1 MSKTETMSK
10 LSEVI
15 VLHQVG
21 MKPMSFCTEMTK
33 DEFFDAL
40 NEQGRVFQLQMR
52 SWNAETGETE
62 IALVPGNGVMVWYEG
77 RDPPMDDASPAL
89 PPEGPKLG

>member
-1 MSKTETMSK
+1 MSK

-15 VLHQVG
+15 VLHPVG
-21 MKPMSFCTEMTK
+21 MKPMSFRTKMTK
-33 DEFFDAL
+33 DDFFEAL

-62 IALVPGNGVMVWYEG
+62 IALVPGNGVMVLFDGCE
-77 RDPPMDDASPAL
+77 PPMEEASPAL
-89 PPEGPKLG
+89 PPEGSQLG

>member
-1 MSKTETMSK
+1 MSK

-21 MKPMSFCTEMTK
+21 MKPMLFCTEMTK

-40 NEQGRVFQLQMR
+40 NEQGRVFQFQMR

-62 IALVPGNGVMVWYEG
+62 IALVPGNGVMVLYEG
-77 RDPPMDDASPAL
+77 HDPPMDDESPTL
-89 PPEGPKLG
+89 PPEGSELG